1 MSSFTVS
8 GALEDDSF
16 PAVLRPLVR
25 AKRTGPLRVS
35 RGKLLKTVYLSQGR
49 LIFATSTDPED
60 RLGEMLLRKGLITYR
75 ALEESVR
82 AIRAGKRQGTLLVE
96 NGAIRSKDLIE
107 GVMEQV
113 QEIIYS
119 LFTWEDGTYEF
130 VEGDLPSRE
139 VIVLRMST
147 ADLVMEGI
155 RRVGRWGRI
164 RAGVGPL
171 EQHYALATEAESL
184 MGSMALRADEV
195 NLVALLDGAM
205 TVEEICAAA
214 REPDFQVC
222 RMVWGL
228 WACGL
233 LDRVP
238 QDRPAAEGAEELAA
252 EGTEPHAERM
262 RGGTVSREI
271 ERFNELHR
279 FVFELVSYEL
289 RERAPDFFERAFV
302 RVSTENPDLF
312 QGVAVD
318 AAGELDS
325 LALRRN
331 ITSREIAR
339 YLSGLDR
346 LLEVEAELARE
357 VLGERKAAIIQDGL
371 LSLKERQLQR

>member
-1 MSSFTVS
+1 MSSFAIS
-8 GALEDDSF
+8 GTLEDESF

-35 RGKLLKTVYLSQGR
+35 RGKILKTVYLSQGR
-49 LIFATSTDPED
+49 LIFATSTDSED

-171 EQHYALATEAESL
+171 EQHYALATEAENL

-238 QDRPAAEGAEELAA
+238 QDRPAGEGADEPAA

-346 LLEVEAELARE
+346 LLEVEAELAKE
-357 VLGERKAAIIQDGL
+357 VLGDRKAAIIQDGL
-371 LSLKERQLQR
+371 LSLKEQQLQK

>member
-1 MSSFTVS
+1 MNAKFAVAGT
-8 GALEDDSF
+8 LEDESF

-25 AKRTGPLRVS
+25 AKRTGPLRVT

-60 RLGEMLLRKGLITYR
+60 RLGEMLLRKGLISYR

-119 LFTWEDGTYEF
+119 LFTWEEGSYEF

-155 RRVGRWGRI
+155 RRVSRWGRI

-171 EQHYALATEAESL
+171 EQQYTLTAEAESL

-205 TVEEICAAA
+205 TVEEICSAA
-214 REPDFQVC
+214 READFQVC

-228 WACGL
+228 WASGL

-238 QDRPAAEGAEELAA
+238 QDRPAEGAEEPAA

-331 ITSREIAR
+331 ITTREIAR

-346 LLEVEAELARE
+346 LLDVEAELAKE
-357 VLGERKAAIIQDGL
+357 VLGDRKAAIIQDGL

>member
-1 MSSFTVS
+1 
-8 GALEDDSF
+8 
-16 PAVLRPLVR
+16 
-25 AKRTGPLRVS
+25 
-35 RGKLLKTVYLSQGR
+35 
-49 LIFATSTDPED
+49 
-60 RLGEMLLRKGLITYR
+60 MLLRKGLITYR

-82 AIRAGKRQGTLLVE
+82 AIREGKRQGTLLVE

-195 NLVALLDGAM
+195 NLVALMDGEM

-214 REPDFQVC
+214 RESDFQVC

-228 WACGL
+228 WAAGL
-233 LDRVP
+233 LDRIP
-238 QDRPAAEGAEELAA
+238 QDRPAEGAGEAA
-252 EGTEPHAERM
+252 TEGTEPHAERM

-279 FVFELVSYEL
+279 FVFELVSYEM

-318 AAGELDS
+318 GAGELDS
-325 LALRRN
+325 LALRKN

-339 YLSGLDR
+339 YLAGLDR

-357 VLGERKAAIIQDGL
+357 VLGDRKAAIILDGL

>member
-1 MSSFTVS
+1 MSTTFAVAGS
-8 GALEDDSF
+8 LEEESF

-25 AKRTGPLRVS
+25 AKRTGPLRVT
-35 RGKLLKTVYLSQGR
+35 RGRLVKTVYLSEGR

-119 LFTWEDGTYEF
+119 LFTWEEGTYEF
-130 VEGDLPSRE
+130 VAGDLPSRE

-147 ADLVMEGI
+147 ADLLMEGI

-171 EQHYALATEAESL
+171 DQQYALSEDAEIL
-184 MGSMALRADEV
+184 MGSMALRGDEV
-195 NLVALLDGAM
+195 NLVALLDGVM

-228 WACGL
+228 WAAGL

-238 QDRPAAEGAEELAA
+238 QDRQQEGRDESSV

-262 RGGTVSREI
+262 RGGTVSKEL

-312 QGVAVD
+312 NGVAVD
-318 AAGELDS
+318 GAGELDS
-325 LALRRN
+325 LALRKN

-339 YLSGLDR
+339 YLAGLDR
-346 LLEVEAELARE
+346 LLEVEAELAKE
-357 VLGERKAAIIQDGL
+357 VLGDRKAAIIQDGL
-371 LSLKERQLQR
+371 LALKERQLQR

>member
-1 MSSFTVS
+1 MSSFAVS
-8 GALEDDSF
+8 GSLEDESF

-25 AKRTGPLRVS
+25 AKRTGPLRVT

-119 LFTWEDGTYEF
+119 LFTWEEGTYEF

-171 EQHYALATEAESL
+171 EQHYALATEAETL

-238 QDRPAAEGAEELAA
+238 QDRPAAEGEGEPAA
-252 EGTEPHAERM
+252 AGTEPHAERM

-312 QGVAVD
+312 EGVAVD

-325 LALRRN
+325 LALRKN

>member
-1 MSSFTVS
+1 VSSAFAVS
-8 GALEDDSF
+8 GILEEGSF
-16 PAVLRPLVR
+16 SAVLRPLVR
-25 AKRTGPLRVS
+25 AKRTGPLRVT
-35 RGKLLKTVYLSQGR
+35 RGKLLKTVYLSEGR

-119 LFTWEDGTYEF
+119 LFLWEEGSYEF
-130 VEGDLPSRE
+130 TEGDLPSRE

-147 ADLVMEGI
+147 ADLMMEGV

-171 EQHYALATEAESL
+171 DQQYTLASEAEAL
-184 MGSMALRADEV
+184 MGAMALRTEEV
-195 NLVALLDGAM
+195 SLVALLDGIM
-205 TVEEICAAA
+205 SVEEICAAA
-214 REPDFQVC
+214 KEPDFEVC
-222 RMVWGL
+222 RTLWGL

-233 LDRVP
+233 LDRIP
-238 QDRPAAEGAEELAA
+238 QDRELADEG
-252 EGTEPHAERM
+252 EGTEPHAEKM
-262 RGGTVSREI
+262 RGGTVSREL

-289 RERAPDFFERAFV
+289 RERAPSFFERAFV
-302 RVSTENPDLF
+302 RVSTENPELF
-312 QGVAVD
+312 HGVAVD

-331 ITSREIAR
+331 ITAREIAR
-339 YLSGLDR
+339 YLVGLDR
-346 LLEVEAELARE
+346 LLEVESELARE

-371 LSLKERQLQR
+371 LSLKEQQLQR

>member
-1 MSSFTVS
+1 MNSFAIS
-8 GALEDDSF
+8 GSLEDESF

-25 AKRTGPLRVS
+25 AKRTGPLRVT

-49 LIFATSTDPED
+49 LIFATSTDSED

-171 EQHYALATEAESL
+171 EQHYALAPEAENL

-195 NLVALLDGAM
+195 NLIALLDGAM

-238 QDRPAAEGAEELAA
+238 QDRPAEGSGEPAA
-252 EGTEPHAERM
+252 EGTEPHVERM

-302 RVSTENPDLF
+302 RVSTENPDLY

-325 LALRRN
+325 LALRKN

-346 LLEVEAELARE
+346 LLEVEAELVKE
-357 VLGERKAAIIQDGL
+357 VLGDRKAAIIQDGL
-371 LSLKERQLQR
+371 LALKERQLQR